1 MISLSLPFFLSL
13 SLSLSFFCFC
23 FGMMGCSVFPVA
35 SACKQGRP
43 KKVFV
48 SSQLGLLSFS
58 LFMNQKQRKGKKNK
72 KKNMELQKR
81 WLK

>member
-1 MISLSLPFFLSL
+1 
-13 SLSLSFFCFC
+13 
-23 FGMMGCSVFPVA
+23 
-35 SACKQGRP
+35 
-43 KKVFV
+43 V